1 MPQRSCCSPDTGVL
15 YGTGQTVANVPGIM
29 VTVGGAALVR
39 IFNSWLPLF
48 LGIAGIEVVA
58 AALFATVAQIKPQHL
73 GPQEQP
79 ALDEEEDDDED
90 EDEDEEARIERL
102 AREEEDAQQEHY
114 QALHDESA
122 AHEEL
127 RLEQLVAEHSIHE
140 GDEVEPEAEP
150 EAKTPEAKTAEE
162 SKKERM
168 KSMLDPNEA
177 AGFPRRARQ
186 QAKEDAKKEG

>member
-1 MPQRSCCSPDTGVL
+1 
-15 YGTGQTVANVPGIM
+15 M

-73 GPQEQP
+73 GPQQGM
-79 ALDEEEDDDED
+79 DDDED
-90 EDEDEEARIERL
+90 EETRIERL

-140 GDEVEPEAEP
+140 GDDGNDAEP
-150 EAKTPEAKTAEE
+150 EPEPEAKTAEE